1 MSTTPF
7 IERYGPWAIV
17 AGASEGLGASF
28 AEALAARKLN
38 VVLVARRAELT
49 ETLAAKLRAAHG
61 VETRVVGCDL
71 SDAAFGDTLAQATRD
86 LAVGLGVY
94 NAAYSFVAPLLDKP
108 LGDALRVVDV
118 NVRGP
123 LVFVHTFAPAMVTRG
138 RGAIVLMSSLAGFQG
153 SPKLAAY
160 ASSKAFITTL
170 AESLWCELRPKGVDV
185 LASCAGAI
193 RTPGY
198 ARALPKEAPGTL
210 DASEVAERT
219 LAALGHGPIVIP
231 GGVNKLATFFLRRL
245 LSRARAVG
253 VMAKSVEGLE

>member
-94 NAAYSFVAPLLDKP
+94 NAAYSFVAPLLDNWPYFKSE
-108 LGDALRVVDV
+108 
-118 NVRGP
+118 
-123 LVFVHTFAPAMVTRG
+123 F
-138 RGAIVLMSSLAGFQG
+138 
-153 SPKLAAY
+153 
-160 ASSKAFITTL
+160 
-170 AESLWCELRPKGVDV
+170 LRPIRFPRHPLR
-185 LASCAGAI
+185 LAKFG
-193 RTPGY
+193 
-198 ARALPKEAPGTL
+198 
-210 DASEVAERT
+210 
-219 LAALGHGPIVIP
+219 
-231 GGVNKLATFFLRRL
+231 
-245 LSRARAVG
+245 SRVQDKRYF
-253 VMAKSVEGLE
+253 EGLPSPSAAAVRRSGRAC